1 MDVNVEYLLRLLH
14 SVLYDEPVPE
24 MGNEVDWDGLISAAG
39 MGEVVTLLYKKL
51 NQLTGENRPDEAKLQ
66 WLRNYSM
73 MRGMQRLQSYAL
85 FSDVL
90 KRAEEQ
96 SIQVIVFKGP
106 VLGNL
111 YPEPMMRSSCDIDI
125 YVEPK
130 DLKSMEQLLVEFGF
144 KKNEEHSK
152 DVVPVYLYE
161 KMLMLEVH
169 CCLYEDYTGKRI
181 DLLNKMDLTNP
192 NKLIKMN
199 VSGMEITT
207 LGYEEHL
214 IFLLF
219 HLIKHISYSGCSL
232 KTIIDIVLYI
242 NAYIDKI
249 AKEDFWK
256 KMKQLNYDN
265 FCRTLFSIGCYY
277 FGMTQ
282 EIFIDGSY
290 SESVAKTTMLHLYDT
305 GILKVSAK
313 GKEEDRRAASIAYQ
327 SLQGKEDKEISKLR
341 MWKKTFFPSSKDLS
355 FRYMYARKHPS
366 LVWIAWIHRAFNNI
380 SVRFI
385 SKNDAHVNMMED
397 IQLANRKLSLL
408 KELDLMKKD

>member
-152 DVVPVYLYE
+152 
-161 KMLMLEVH
+161 M
-169 CCLYEDYTGKRI
+169 
-181 DLLNKMDLTNP
+181 
-192 NKLIKMN
+192 
-199 VSGMEITT
+199 
-207 LGYEEHL
+207 
-214 IFLLF
+214 
-219 HLIKHISYSGCSL
+219 
-232 KTIIDIVLYI
+232 
-242 NAYIDKI
+242 
-249 AKEDFWK
+249 
-256 KMKQLNYDN
+256 
-265 FCRTLFSIGCYY
+265 
-277 FGMTQ
+277 
-282 EIFIDGSY
+282 
-290 SESVAKTTMLHLYDT
+290 
-305 GILKVSAK
+305 
-313 GKEEDRRAASIAYQ
+313 
-327 SLQGKEDKEISKLR
+327 
-341 MWKKTFFPSSKDLS
+341 
-355 FRYMYARKHPS
+355 
-366 LVWIAWIHRAFNNI
+366 
-380 SVRFI
+380 
-385 SKNDAHVNMMED
+385 
-397 IQLANRKLSLL
+397 
-408 KELDLMKKD
+408 